1 MKTCP
6 YIIERL
12 LMGRKESNQI
22 NKQIIYS
29 DGFSTTDNTVR
40 IVLSI
45 TCFKGYSLEFTNYDV
60 LQSLKIGIFLASSA
74 DPDEMQHSVAFYL
87 VFTVC

>member
-45 TCFKGYSLEFTNYDV
+45 TCFKGYSLEFTKSILYSNKENKH
-60 LQSLKIGIFLASSA
+60 SLHVGAL
-74 DPDEMQHSVAFYL
+74 
-87 VFTVC
+87 